1 MKLHSVFFT
10 PQPVRASLQRGAAA
24 APVDG
29 KVINRGTPPESFL
42 RELIAWGKTAPDVIF
57 ARNNV
62 KDIYSSVAEKLGPY
76 PTLLYRRAVM
86 LEVMRVLAGF
96 ESSWNWQCGR
106 DLANPNSDTDAE
118 IEAGAWQVSFDSRGF
133 GADLRAITPDNPKD
147 FQRQMKSNHPLAM
160 EYIARLLRHTTRHN
174 GPVKRGEIHPWLRR
188 DAAEEFL
195 ELLS

>member
-10 PQPVRASLQRGAAA
+10 PQPVRAGLQRGAAA
-24 APVDG
+24 APVNG

-42 RELIAWGKTAPDVIF
+42 CELIAWGKTAPDVIF

-96 ESSWNWQCGR
+96 ESSWHWDCGR
-106 DLANPNSDTDAE
+106 DTTNPTSNKPETT
-118 IEAGAWQVSFDSRGF
+118 EAGAWQVSANSRAF
-133 GADLRAITPDNPKD
+133 GEDLQAISPDDPLE
-147 FQRQMKSNHPLAM
+147 FQRNMKSNHPLAM

-188 DAAEEFL
+188 DAVAEFVA
-195 ELLS
+195 LLS

>member
-1 MKLHSVFFT
+1 M
-10 PQPVRASLQRGAAA
+10 
-24 APVDG
+24 
-29 KVINRGTPPESFL
+29 
-42 RELIAWGKTAPDVIF
+42 IF

-96 ESSWNWQCGR
+96 ESSWHWDCGR
-106 DLANPNSDTDAE
+106 DTTNPTSNKPETT
-118 IEAGAWQVSFDSRGF
+118 EAGAWQVSANSRAF
-133 GADLRAITPDNPKD
+133 GEDLQAISPDDPLE
-147 FQRQMKSNHPLAM
+147 FQRNMKSNHPLAM

-188 DAAEEFL
+188 DAVAEFVA
-195 ELLS
+195 LLS